1 MFMINGNVSKSDV
14 VKEAFLVVNIS
25 NEVFGTPD
33 IFNLLLVLT
42 HNSMQLSHFEG
53 RIYQGRRGLPYF
65 LE

>member
-33 IFNLLLVLT
+33 IFNLILVQT
-42 HNSMQLSHFEG
+42 HNSMQLSH
-53 RIYQGRRGLPYF
+53 
-65 LE
+65 